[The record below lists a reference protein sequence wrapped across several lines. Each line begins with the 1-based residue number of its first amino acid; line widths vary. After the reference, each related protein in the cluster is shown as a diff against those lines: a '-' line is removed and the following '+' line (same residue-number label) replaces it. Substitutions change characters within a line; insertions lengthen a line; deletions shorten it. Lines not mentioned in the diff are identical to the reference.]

1 MAIPSAKQ
9 NYSWMSPAG
18 VSSRGNNLATR
29 TNARQSA
36 TFNLDNVF
44 GALLKAE
51 EIGNKTDQILPFPLD
66 KTGESLAAAAAA
78 IIQSKE
84 QLLQAYRSGIITKS
98 EKASIKRMILKC
110 KKIKQAIQ
118 KVYVELGK
126 MKI

>member
-1 MAIPSAKQ
+1 MSIPSAKQ

-18 VSSRGNNLATR
+18 VSSKGNNLATR

-36 TFNLDNVF
+36 TFNLDNIF
-44 GALLKAE
+44 GALIKAE

-66 KTGESLAAAAAA
+66 KTGESLADAAAA
-78 IIQSKE
+78 IIRSKE

-98 EKASIKRMILKC
+98 EKDSIKRMVKKC
-110 KKIKQAIQ
+110 KRIKAAI
-118 KVYVELGK
+118 KSIYEELGK